1 MLNPIHPNKQQLL
14 AYAESLVGNASPIC
28 GATAVHVGRCAK
40 CKAELE
46 AIRATLCV
54 THAAL
59 DLEPSREFTANIV
72 LAARHER
79 QAIDRRWARFAAAG
93 TFARGLAFASSIA
106 AVAGLVYTLD
116 LTKAAPRGEI
126 APQAQAATPPVHT
139 EMYPY
144 QAPQLPSHAEE
155 VLTAAI
161 MSPKW
166 QPQTH
171 REKQQLRKVQVMGDD
186 MSAAQAALAR
196 NPYSLRATQVVNTA
210 REQRVQEMK
219 SLYVERSL

>member
-1 MLNPIHPNKQQLL
+1 MLNPIHPSKQQLL
-14 AYAESLVGNASPIC
+14 AYAESLVGHASPIC
-28 GATAVHVGRCAK
+28 GATAGHVGRCAK
-40 CKAELE
+40 CKAEIE
-46 AIRATLCV
+46 AMRATFCV
-54 THAAL
+54 THAAQ

-93 TFARGLAFASSIA
+93 TFTRGLAFASSIA
-106 AVAGLVYTLD
+106 AIAGLVYTLD
-116 LTKAAPRGEI
+116 LPKAAPRGEI
-126 APQAQAATPPVHT
+126 APQAQAATPIRM

-196 NPYSLRATQVVNTA
+196 NPYSLRATQVVKTA